1 MTFFVI
7 VHSIMIV
14 CYAIMTYFIWRGWKD
29 NQLEKKSNVALR
41 NSAIALVED
50 MQQKEI
56 DKNEKLVAEA
66 KLQVAA
72 AMSAMKANMSSL
84 DSGLYDP
91 NDIINDPALLVSI
104 LTAIVVKYGD
114 MRLGPK
120 DMILTEESE
129 YVSVYVDTETEE
141 MVLSTEHDLEGDTS
155 DFILFINPSDDET
168 YH

>member
-41 NSAIALVED
+41 NSVIALVED
-50 MQQKEI
+50 MQKEI

-66 KLQVAA
+66 KLHVAT
-72 AMSAMKANMSSL
+72 AMSAVKADISSL
-84 DSGLYDP
+84 DSELHDS
-91 NDIINDPALLVSI
+91 NDVMNDLALLGSI

-155 DFILFINPSDDET
+155 YFILFINPSDDET

>member
-50 MQQKEI
+50 MQKEI
-56 DKNEKLVAEA
+56 GKNEKLVAEA
-66 KLQVAA
+66 KLHVAT
-72 AMSAMKANMSSL
+72 AMSAVKANISSL
-84 DSGLYDP
+84 DSELHDS
-91 NDIINDPALLVSI
+91 NDVMNDLALLGSI

-155 DFILFINPSDDET
+155 YFILFINPSDDET